1 MDGRNFYVP
10 TITAAMRGKEVLAAA
25 GMQAYVS
32 RNTDMNASA
41 GCSYSISVMHDGM
54 RAQRVLQQNRIRI
67 TREESR

>member
-25 GMQAYVS
+25 GIQADVS
-32 RNTDMNASA
+32 RYADMNASA
-41 GCSYSISVMHDGM
+41 GCSYSISVMQDGM
-54 RAQRVLQQNRIRI
+54 HAQRVLQNNRVRV

>member
-10 TITAAMRGKEVLAAA
+10 TVTAAMRGKEALVAA
-25 GMQAYVS
+25 GIQAYVS

-41 GCSYSISVMHDGM
+41 GCSYSIAVMRDGM
-54 RAQRVLQQNRIRI
+54 QARRVLQQNRIRV